1 MELIRKDYL
10 SNVKRVVIKV
20 GSSSITYNN
29 GLININKLERLCRQI
44 ADIHNSGIE
53 TIFVSSGAIGA
64 GMGKLMLKERPR
76 TIPEKQAA
84 AAVGQGILIHLYEK
98 MFSEYG
104 ITIAQILLTREDM
117 VSKNRYLNG
126 RFALSALI
134 EQKVL
139 PIINE
144 NDAISVEEIKF
155 GDNDN
160 LSALVSCM
168 VEADLL
174 IILSDIDGLY
184 NKNPALYKD
193 ASILNFVDK
202 IDKSIEE
209 SAGGTTSNVGT
220 GGMITKIMAAKI
232 STASGI
238 PMIIAKSDEPYV
250 LNRILSF
257 QNLGTFFKPK
267 FIPLKKK
274 KRWIAFASK
283 ISGSI
288 IIDEGA
294 ENAVFEHHK
303 SLLPSGIIAAS
314 GNFMSRDVVNII
326 NNQGRIIAR
335 GITNYSNFDL
345 EKIKGIKTNEIEK
358 VLGYKNYD
366 EVIHCDNLVIIK
378 EDI

>member
-1 MELIRKDYL
+1 MIYNRQDYL
-10 SNVKRVVIKV
+10 KNIKRVVIKV
-20 GSSSITYNN
+20 GSSSITHSN
-29 GLININKLERLCRQI
+29 GLINLNKMEHLCQQI
-44 ADIHNSGIE
+44 ADIHNKGIE
-53 TIFVSSGAIGA
+53 IVFVSSGAIGA

-117 VSKNRYLNG
+117 GSKNRYLNG

-134 EQKVL
+134 EKNVI

-160 LSALVSCM
+160 LSALVACM

-184 NKNPALYKD
+184 DKNPSLCSD
-193 ASILNFVDK
+193 ASIINFVDK

-209 SAGGTTSNVGT
+209 FAGGTISNVGT
-220 GGMITKIMAAKI
+220 GGMITKIKAARV
-232 STASGI
+232 STSSGI
-238 PMIIAKSDEPYV
+238 PMVIAKSDEPYV
-250 LNRILSF
+250 LDKILSF
-257 QNLGTFFKPK
+257 SDLGTFFKPK
-267 FIPLKKK
+267 IIPLKKE

-283 ISGSI
+283 VTGSI
-288 IIDEGA
+288 TVDDGA
-294 ENAVFEHHK
+294 ENALIKHHK
-303 SLLPSGIIAAS
+303 SLLPSGILNIS
-314 GNFMSRDVVNII
+314 GSFSHRDVVNIMDI
-326 NNQGRIIAR
+326 KNKIIAR
-335 GITNYSNFDL
+335 GITNYSSSDL
-345 EKIKGIKTNEIEK
+345 EKIKGIKTGDIEK
-358 VLGYKNYD
+358 VLGIKNYD
-366 EVIHCDNLVIIK
+366 EVIHCDNMVII
-378 EDI
+378 

>member
-1 MELIRKDYL
+1 MNYNRQDYL
-10 SNVKRVVIKV
+10 KNVKRVVIKV
-20 GSSSITYNN
+20 GSSGITHSN
-29 GLININKLERLCRQI
+29 GLINFNKMEHLCQQI
-44 ADIHNSGIE
+44 ADIHNRGIE
-53 TIFVSSGAIGA
+53 IIFVSSGAIGA
-64 GMGKLMLKERPR
+64 GMGKLMFKERPR

-117 VSKNRYLNG
+117 GSKNRYLNG

-134 EQKVL
+134 EKNVI

-160 LSALVSCM
+160 LSALVACM

-184 NKNPALYKD
+184 DKNPSLFTD
-193 ASILNFVDK
+193 ASIINFVDK

-209 SAGGTTSNVGT
+209 FAGGTLSNVGT
-220 GGMITKIMAAKI
+220 GGMITKIRAARV
-232 STASGI
+232 STSSGI

-250 LNRILSF
+250 LDKILSF
-257 QNLGTFFKPK
+257 NDLGTFFKPK
-267 FIPLKKK
+267 IVPLKKE

-283 ISGSI
+283 ANGSI
-288 IIDEGA
+288 LIDDGA
-294 ENAVFEHHK
+294 KNALTEHHK
-303 SLLPSGIIAAS
+303 SLLPSGILNIS
-314 GNFMSRDVVNII
+314 GNFSHRDVVNII
-326 NNQGRIIAR
+326 DTKNKIIAR
-335 GITNYSNFDL
+335 GITNYSSSDL
-345 EKIKGIKTNEIEK
+345 EKIKGIKTGDIEK
-358 VLGYKNYD
+358 VLGIKNYN
-366 EVIHCDNLVIIK
+366 EVIHCDNLVII
-378 EDI
+378 

>member
-1 MELIRKDYL
+1 MEISRKDYL
-10 SNVKRVVIKV
+10 SNVKRIVIKV

-29 GLININKLERLCRQI
+29 GLINLNKLDQLCRQI

-53 TIFVSSGAIGA
+53 IIFVSSGAIGA
-64 GMGKLMLKERPR
+64 GMGKLRLNERPK

-84 AAVGQGILIHLYEK
+84 AAVGQGMLIHLYEK

-117 VSKNRYLNG
+117 VSKDRYLNG

-134 EQKVL
+134 GKNVI

-184 NKNPALYKD
+184 DKNPALYKD
-193 ASILNFVDK
+193 ASIINFVDK

-209 SAGGTTSNVGT
+209 SAGNTRSNVGT

-232 STASGI
+232 AVSSGI
-238 PMIIAKSDEPYV
+238 PMVIAKSDEAYV

-267 FIPLKKK
+267 FIPLNKK

-294 ENAVFEHHK
+294 ENAVLEHHK
-303 SLLPSGIIAAS
+303 SLLPSGITAAS
-314 GNFMSRDVVNII
+314 GNFMRRDVINII
-326 NNQGRIIAR
+326 NNKGSIIAR
-335 GITNYSNFDL
+335 GITNYSYLDL
-345 EKIKGIKTNEIEK
+345 EKIKGIHTNEIEK
-358 VLGYKNYD
+358 VLGIKNYE
-366 EVIHCDNLVIIK
+366 EVVHCDNLVII
-378 EDI
+378 